1 MVITFWTES
10 KYNIAFCH
18 LLSNSISLPEPQT
31 PPSSHTAQSEQESG
45 KWPAVETDPIW
56 PACGNHWLCKLSHLH
71 WNEHQNEFCTVGG
84 RHLSQLQ
91 LQNGTLMYNNW
102 ILPSTDWRILQASSI
117 PRDKGSSCNDRSRFP
132 FSTFKQLIRQMF
144 LRTSWMPRISQ
155 IFLRVIYLV
164 KWGQTY
170 IPVLNINKSS
180 GGRGITFLLFSNMA
194 VPSQLF
200 NFSFWWL
207 MELTQ
212 TITLRKSGTFMN
224 YFSL

>member
-117 PRDKGSSCNDRSRFP
+117 PRDKGSSCNDQLDKRSANQGSGIPWGKLARKLYHSNLP
-132 FSTFKQLIRQMF
+132 F
-144 LRTSWMPRISQ
+144 LRMDKESAYGKTTSPNTPSHHCPKYSQ
-155 IFLRVIYLV
+155 VSKSWRRANLALSE
-164 KWGQTY
+164 
-170 IPVLNINKSS
+170 SS
-180 GGRGITFLLFSNMA
+180 GHF
-194 VPSQLF
+194 Q
-200 NFSFWWL
+200 
-207 MELTQ
+207 
-212 TITLRKSGTFMN
+212 N
-224 YFSL
+224 Y